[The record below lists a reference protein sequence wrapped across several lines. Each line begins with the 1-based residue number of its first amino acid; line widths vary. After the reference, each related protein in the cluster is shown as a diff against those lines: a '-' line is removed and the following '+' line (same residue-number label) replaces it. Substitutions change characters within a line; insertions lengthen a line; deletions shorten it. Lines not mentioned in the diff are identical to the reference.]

1 MPNAVIIGASS
12 GVGEALARRLARQG
26 WRLGL
31 AARRT
36 ELLARLCADLGD
48 GHAYLPLDVSNTEAA
63 VPAVERF
70 FEEFGG
76 VELVVLCA
84 GTGHINEDAEWAP
97 DRNTLE
103 VNVLGFAAMAQA
115 AMRHFLRRGS
125 GHLVGISSIAALRG
139 SGPGAAYA
147 ASKAFESLYLDGLR
161 DLAKRKKAP
170 ITVTEILPG
179 FVNTAMMK
187 ADRPFWVASPDKAAE
202 QIARAIQRRV
212 KRAYVTRRWALIGL
226 LLRLLPR

>member
-1 MPNAVIIGASS
+1 MPQAVIIGASS
-12 GVGEALARRLARQG
+12 GIGEALARRLARQG

-31 AARRT
+31 AARRA
-36 ELLARLCADLGD
+36 ELLERLRRELGE
-48 GHAYLPLDVSNTEAA
+48 GHASLQLDVANSAAA
-63 VPAVERF
+63 VSSAERF
-70 FEEFGG
+70 FEELGG
-76 VELVVLCA
+76 VDLVILCA
-84 GTGHINEDAEWAP
+84 GTGHINEDARWAP
-97 DRNTLE
+97 DQETLM

-115 AMRHFLRRGS
+115 AMRHFLARGS
-125 GHLVGISSIAALRG
+125 GHLVGVTSVAALRG
-139 SGPGAAYA
+139 SGPGAAYS

-161 DLAKRKKAP
+161 DLAKRKKTP

-187 ADRPFWVASPDKAAE
+187 ADRPFWVASPDTAAE
-202 QIARAIQRRV
+202 QIARAIQRRA